1 MPEPKTPKQTLF
13 TASGGKRWYLS
24 AALIISAFFPP
35 FLMPALLPSTIS
47 AEPVTEEKESATA
60 ADSASMWEMKALKFI
75 YASKQACRLYP
86 IIDQAARR
94 HEVETHLIMAIIY
107 AESRYDPNAVS
118 HRGARGLMQLMPKTA
133 ESLGVA
139 DILDPAQNVEAG
151 VRYFKWLLEL
161 LDGDQT
167 LALAAY
173 NAGLGKVRQH
183 NGVPPFSAT
192 RSYIE
197 IVSSLY
203 ERYKRREQALSAPPE
218 ISSVASASW

>member
-1 MPEPKTPKQTLF
+1 
-13 TASGGKRWYLS
+13 
-24 AALIISAFFPP
+24 
-35 FLMPALLPSTIS
+35 
-47 AEPVTEEKESATA
+47 
-60 ADSASMWEMKALKFI
+60 MWEMKALKFI
-75 YASKQACRLYP
+75 YASEKACRLYP

-107 AESRYDPNAVS
+107 AESRYDPTAVS
-118 HRGARGLMQLMPKTA
+118 HRGARGLMQLMPRTA
-133 ESLGVA
+133 KSLGVA

-161 LDGDQT
+161 LDGDQK

-173 NAGLGKVRQH
+173 NAGLSNVRQH

-203 ERYKRREQALSAPPE
+203 ERYKRREMTLSAPPE
-218 ISSVASASW
+218 VSSLVPVTW